1 MNNNEEATLYYTI
14 NDAID
19 VINAIGLELFLES
32 LFKESKKRPLTID
45 EMEAMRMLHDS
56 WEL

>member
-32 LFKESKKRPLTID
+32 LFKESKKRSLTIN
-45 EMEAMRMLHDS
+45 EMEAMRTLHDS
-56 WEL
+56 